1 LGNIFLYLYLTAL
14 FGIII
19 LLITELFKMDEKIK
33 SIIKEIIANTG
44 ISVENIVFFGSR
56 ARGDADPDSDYDI
69 ILITSKTL
77 KNKDRLILTKAVR
90 TALAKLLIPADVLVL
105 SKSEVDA
112 RRSVPGSIIR
122 NALKEGISV

>member
-1 LGNIFLYLYLTAL
+1 
-14 FGIII
+14 
-19 LLITELFKMDEKIK
+19 MDEKIK

>member
-19 LLITELFKMDEKIK
+19 LLIMELFKMDEKIK

-122 NALKEGISV
+122 NALREGISV